1 MKRTKTK
8 NKITKNDIALTQF
21 QVINKSNLDVGIIKG
36 GPHQSK
42 RKKLYRKRKHKKR
55 FLSLFYLCIV

>member
-21 QVINKSNLDVGIIKG
+21 QVLNKSNIDVGLIKG
-36 GPHQSK
+36 GPHQSQ
-42 RKKLYRKRKHKKR
+42 RKKLYRDRKHKNQ
-55 FLSLFYLCIV
+55 L